1 MLTTSS
7 FMEIGVSFCKA
18 ERTLIIGH
26 SDKEEDF
33 GWQATSPSSHK
44 PFNNNIVFFIMTVSQ
59 YLFFRDMYTKIHFQF
74 EKSLK
79 INHFYP
85 YL

>member
-1 MLTTSS
+1 M
-7 FMEIGVSFCKA
+7 
-18 ERTLIIGH
+18 
-26 SDKEEDF
+26 
-33 GWQATSPSSHK
+33 
-44 PFNNNIVFFIMTVSQ
+44 FFIMTVSQ

-74 EKSLK
+74 ERSLK